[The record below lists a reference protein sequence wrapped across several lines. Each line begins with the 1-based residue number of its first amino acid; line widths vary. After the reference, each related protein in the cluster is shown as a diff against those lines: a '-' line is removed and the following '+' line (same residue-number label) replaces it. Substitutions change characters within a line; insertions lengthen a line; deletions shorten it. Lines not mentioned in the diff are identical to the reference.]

1 MSADT
6 AQISQVLS
14 RLRGFASIDEDDLD
28 MECRRVPVDFM
39 RVACAFAEAQKLS
52 NEVKVRKDRVLAELD
67 IEVRGL
73 LQASGSKV
81 TEAMVKARIAKD
93 KRYTEVVLE
102 EIDADSTTALL
113 KNGLV
118 SLSIKKDMLV
128 TLAANRR
135 NELND

>member
-1 MSADT
+1 MSAESIKNT
-6 AQISQVLS
+6 ISK
-14 RLRGFASIDEDDLD
+14 LRSYAGIDEDDID

-39 RVACAFAEAQKLS
+39 RVAAAFAAAQRVS
-52 NEVKVRKDRVLAELD
+52 AEVKVRKDRVLAELD
-67 IEVRGL
+67 IETRQM

-81 TEAMVKARIAKD
+81 TEAMVRAQIAGNR
-93 KRYTEVVLE
+93 RYTEIVME
-102 EIDADSTTALL
+102 EIDADSDTVLL

-135 NELND
+135 NELNE